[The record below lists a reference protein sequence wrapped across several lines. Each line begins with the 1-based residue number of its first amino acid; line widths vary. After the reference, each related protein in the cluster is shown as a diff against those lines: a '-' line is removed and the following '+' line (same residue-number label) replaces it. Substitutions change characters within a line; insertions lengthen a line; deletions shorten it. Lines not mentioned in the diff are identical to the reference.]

1 MFAARLTPCPFKTN
15 SKCATTRTVRW
26 FVFSKSA
33 AYSCECEL
41 VCRSV
46 RIAEAHQWAKAHF
59 LVGARIDLAT
69 QAQAAENMAFD
80 LEKVQNIADRV
91 ARSSG
96 LEVVDVEV
104 SGGGKHRTLR
114 VFIDRPGAAPAAD
127 RPDGVTHEDCAK
139 FSREFGTIV
148 DVEDAFPGGSY
159 VLEVS
164 SPGLDRKLTKAA
176 DFERFRGQRVKL
188 MTREPVDNNRH
199 FEGKLESF
207 ENGKLLLDLS
217 AARKKKMRPKEG
229 ESSRVE
235 IELRN
240 VEKANLVPEI

>member
-1 MFAARLTPCPFKTN
+1 MGESPLFSWADQRKWTGAALR
-15 SKCATTRTVRW
+15 
-26 FVFSKSA
+26 
-33 AYSCECEL
+33 
-41 VCRSV
+41 
-46 RIAEAHQWAKAHF
+46 
-59 LVGARIDLAT
+59 
-69 QAQAAENMAFD
+69 AQIAENMAFD
-80 LEKVQNIADRV
+80 LDKVRQIAERV
-91 ARSSG
+91 AGSSG
-96 LEVVDVEV
+96 LEVVEVEV
-104 SGGGKHRTLR
+104 SGAGKHRTLR
-114 VFIDRPGAAPAAD
+114 VFIDRPGALPAAD
-127 RPDGVTHEDCAK
+127 RPDGVTHEDCSK

-176 DFERFRGQRVKL
+176 DFERFRGHRVKL
-188 MTREPVDNNRH
+188 MTREPVNNNRH

-229 ESSRVE
+229 ESLNVE
-235 IELRN
+235 IDLRN